1 MMWLRLKWKVGTRMA
16 PFDYIEIKVP
26 AKPQYVGVAR
36 LTISGLASR
45 LGFTYDEIEDLK
57 IASSEAITNAVR
69 HAYDEDEEGEI
80 IIGCALYEDKL
91 EIMVADHGQSF
102 DFEETKKQVGPYTEQ
117 ESDVQLIREG
127 GLGLYLMETLMDDVK
142 VHHEEGVTVFMTK
155 YLGRERGE
163 ADVKQ
168 TAYS

>member
-1 MMWLRLKWKVGTRMA
+1 MQ

-57 IASSEAITNAVR
+57 IASSEAVTNAVQ
-69 HAYDEDEEGEI
+69 HAYQDDKVGEVI
-80 IIGCALYEDKL
+80 LGCALFEDRL
-91 EIMVADHGQSF
+91 EIVVTDHGRSF
-102 DFEETKKQVGPYTEQ
+102 DFEETKKRIGPYTEWN
-117 ESDVQLIREG
+117 EDEHNLREG
-127 GLGLYLMETLMDDVK
+127 GLGLYLMETLMDEVK
-142 VHHEEGVTVFMTK
+142 VDHGEGVTVFMTK

-163 ADVKQ
+163 EHVKS
-168 TAYS
+168 TVFS